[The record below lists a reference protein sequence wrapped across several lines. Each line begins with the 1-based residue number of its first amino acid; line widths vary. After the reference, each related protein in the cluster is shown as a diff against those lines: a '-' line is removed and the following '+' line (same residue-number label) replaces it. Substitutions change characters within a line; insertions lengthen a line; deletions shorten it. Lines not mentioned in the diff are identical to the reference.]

1 MTSNLQTI
9 AMVLAL
15 LLGLAVVIKGVAEE
29 TTACPRPV
37 PAWLMPGHCAK

>member
-1 MTSNLQTI
+1 MTNLRTI

-29 TTACPRPV
+29 TTACPRNV
-37 PAWLMPGHCAK
+37 PGWLMPGHCAK